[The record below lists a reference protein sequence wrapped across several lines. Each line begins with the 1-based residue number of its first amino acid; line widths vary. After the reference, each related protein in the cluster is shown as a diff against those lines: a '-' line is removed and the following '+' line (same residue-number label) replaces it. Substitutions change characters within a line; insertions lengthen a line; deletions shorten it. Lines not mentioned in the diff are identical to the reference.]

1 MSPPSLNLM
10 DNGDGKVYADVSG
23 VEAVSRHPETAPLKA
38 RKLNGAVTKYYTRQE
53 VLQHDQEDDC
63 WLIVNGSVYNVT
75 KWIPRHPGQNSMA
88 TDNLFFLFKNNNK
101 QKVTKDKTYLF
112 LP

>member
-1 MSPPSLNLM
+1 MSGASERANGRASGPVLTYLFLFVA
-10 DNGDGKVYADVSG
+10 DNS
-23 VEAVSRHPETAPLKA
+23 EAVARPPETAPLKA

-75 KWIPRHPGQNSMA
+75 KWIPRHPG
-88 TDNLFFLFKNNNK
+88 
-101 QKVTKDKTYLF
+101 
-112 LP
+112 